1 MIYIY
6 IHVHVKCHVHA
17 HNRYI
22 YMYIYIYIYIYTY
35 RAPGSR
41 PPCRMPSEALEANSN
56 DELVHHGLGH
66 ASCPDI

>member
-1 MIYIY
+1 MCMSNVMYMLTIDTYI
-6 IHVHVKCHVHA
+6 C
-17 HNRYI
+17 
-22 YMYIYIYIYIYTY
+22 IYIYTY